1 MRIWLATVGEPL
13 PNDGPSVRL
22 LRTGQ
27 FAQWLSDHGH
37 EVVFWTGTMDHY
49 GRRLRSDQTTVVE
62 QGPGYRI
69 VMLEGRLYKRT
80 ISYSRFMNHVDVAA
94 AFAKIAPTW
103 PPPDIIFTSFPTLE
117 LSRAMADYAE
127 QRDIPFV
134 IDVRD
139 FWPDIFAEALPKPLR
154 PLAPFVFGSFERS
167 VRTLFARADG
177 LAGMTPS
184 ALDWTLA
191 KAGRKARIGDFSH
204 NFTYSAET
212 RSAAAVAQTV
222 MPEPDQVDERPET
235 TKFCFIGTH
244 SHRVNLEVFV
254 SSFLKLEAEG
264 VPASLM
270 LCGRGE
276 VTDELKRMA
285 HGSRS
290 VLFPGWL
297 NAGQIQKVLSLSD
310 IGVLPY
316 NQPDFRMSI
325 PNKVAEYL
333 HGGLAVLSCT
343 EGEVRNLLETRRCGF
358 WCEPNELDIVRSVKD
373 IVARPEAVSEARQ
386 NGRKV
391 YKAEFD
397 RDTVFGRVLENLRL
411 VAKARQPSV

>member
-13 PNDGPSVRL
+13 PGDGPSVRL

-27 FAQWLSDHGH
+27 LAQWLSEHGH

-49 GRRLRSDQTTVVE
+49 GRRLRHGETTVVE

-69 VMLEGRLYKRT
+69 VMLKGRPYKRT

-94 AFAKIAPTW
+94 AFAKTAPDL
-103 PPPDIIFTSFPTLE
+103 PPPDVILTSFPTLE
-117 LSRAMADYAE
+117 LSRAIADYAE
-127 QRDIPFV
+127 RRDIPFV

-139 FWPDIFAEALPKPLR
+139 FWPDIFAEALPRPFR
-154 PLAPFVFGSFERS
+154 PLAPLVFGPFERS
-167 VRTLFARADG
+167 VRALFARADG

-212 RSAAAVAQTV
+212 PGAAALAETV

-235 TKFCFIGTH
+235 IKFCFFGTH
-244 SHRVNLEVFV
+244 SHRVNLEMFV

-270 LCGRGE
+270 LCGRGA
-276 VTDELKRMA
+276 VTDDLKRMA
-285 HGSRS
+285 RGSRS

-310 IGVLPY
+310 LGVLPY

-333 HGGLAVLSCT
+333 HGGLAVFSCT
-343 EGEVRNLLETRRCGF
+343 EGEVRNLLETQRCGF
-358 WCEPNELDIVRSVKD
+358 WCEPSEGDVIRAVKD
-373 IVARPEAVSEARQ
+373 VVARPDTLSEARR
-386 NGRKV
+386 NARKV

-397 RDTVFGRVLENLRL
+397 TDTVFGRVFENLRL
-411 VAKARQPSV
+411 VSERKQAS